1 MINTLL
7 TGANGFLGSNIREE
21 LSNVFNIKTLSR
33 KNADYSVCLEKDKL
47 ELKEKFDLVIHAAG
61 KAHSVPKTESEIKEF
76 YNVNVLGTLNLLK
89 ALEKCLPKEFV
100 FVSSVAVYGQEKGN
114 NINESYSL
122 EAVDP
127 YGLSKIEAERIIIN
141 WCHKNDVTCTV
152 LRLPL
157 LVGKNPPG
165 NLGAMGKAIN
175 KGYYFNIDS
184 GKAKKSMVLTK
195 DVASFITIVA
205 PVGGI
210 YNLTDGKHPSF
221 FELSYAISKKK
232 FFSLPL
238 SLAKL
243 LGKIGDVLGDK
254 APITSLK
261 VKKITSDLTFDDS
274 KARLFLDWKSEPV
287 LDYIIREKIF

>member
-127 YGLSKIEAERIIIN
+127 YGLSKIEAERVIIN

-184 GKAKKSMVLTK
+184 GKAKKSMVLAK
-195 DVASFITIVA
+195 DVASFITIAA

-287 LDYIIREKIF
+287 LDYIKRKKIF